1 MNIYPRSLAPS
12 LLTASRARSL
22 VSHIMLAA
30 AMLVAVA
37 CTVPKRGP
45 STAVKGSLFADVVDH
60 HGAKVSH
67 EALVGHWSVL
77 WFYPKA
83 QTSG

>member
-1 MNIYPRSLAPS
+1 
-12 LLTASRARSL
+12 
-22 VSHIMLAA
+22 
-30 AMLVAVA
+30 MLVAVA